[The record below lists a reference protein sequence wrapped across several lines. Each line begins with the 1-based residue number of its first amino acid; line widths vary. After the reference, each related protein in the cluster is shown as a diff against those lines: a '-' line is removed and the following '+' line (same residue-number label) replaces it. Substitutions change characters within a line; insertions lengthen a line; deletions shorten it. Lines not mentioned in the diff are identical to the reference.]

1 MIRRFVFFCALT
13 APVLIGGC
21 QSSGPNSSLGKQLLS
36 TEQMASLAV
45 GMNYQAAL
53 RTLTPRGK
61 TNPNN
66 FGSTAAPELTTG
78 SVEAP
83 SDIPEAPIGNS
94 FGPRIGQ
101 YFLADDYVVYRH
113 AKPQSDLLIRTSQ
126 SGNGAPAD
134 QISADSANT
143 VRVDLTYFLVS
154 TTGKIE
160 DYAVG
165 QLDTDGTS
173 CIQIIARQSTI
184 CNEPELLS
192 QDFERFDQVMRIS
205 IGAPL
210 SEWNLSANAAAV
222 QSTDLQSVEAEP
234 AIPVPQ

>member
-1 MIRRFVFFCALT
+1 MIRRFVILCAFA

-21 QSSGPNSSLGKQLLS
+21 QSSGPNASLGQQLLNN
-36 TEQMASLAV
+36 EQMAALAV
-45 GMNYQAAL
+45 GMNYQDAL

-61 TNPNN
+61 RNPDTLD
-66 FGSTAAPELTTG
+66 STASPDLTTG

-83 SDIPEAPIGNS
+83 SDIPEAPVGNS

-113 AKPQSDLLIRTSQ
+113 AKPQSDLLIRTAQ
-126 SGNGAPAD
+126 PADVTPAD
-134 QISADSANT
+134 QISPDSVST

-154 TTGKIE
+154 PTGEIE

-165 QLDTDGTS
+165 QLDTVGTS
-173 CIQIIARQSTI
+173 CIQIIASQTVI
-184 CNEPELLS
+184 CDEPELLS

-205 IGAPL
+205 FGSTL
-210 SEWNLSANAAAV
+210 TDWNVSANAAAAR
-222 QSTDLQSVEAEP
+222 SAALESLEP
-234 AIPVPQ
+234 EPVIPAPQ